1 MVPGWRLVS
10 CAGVRILVRGD
21 CAPVGVGIL
30 TWVLTRMTIILQ
42 GGPQVWRCRVI
53 ALEEEGPESGVPL
66 DPGKVDVDGEWA
78 GPHWLGLS
86 PSNGWGLEEQVWVS
100 RGAQR
105 KWPPHTQLGPTG
117 QVNTALPANLAWP
130 ERIQHS
136 LGAAPPLGQLLSR
149 KGAGRISHPRGLH
162 HCPRLGWPRGKL
174 TGPPA
179 TRSLV
184 SSAHLRARES

>member
-42 GGPQVWRCRVI
+42 GGPQAWRCRVI

-66 DPGKVDVDGEWA
+66 DPVKVDVDGDWA

-130 ERIQHS
+130 ERIQHCLRGS
-136 LGAAPPLGQLLSR
+136 PSPRAAALQEGGGEDLPPQGPPPLPPLGL
-149 KGAGRISHPRGLH
+149 
-162 HCPRLGWPRGKL
+162 
-174 TGPPA
+174 A
-179 TRSLV
+179 TRQ
-184 SSAHLRARES
+184 ADRATGYKKLGVLGTP